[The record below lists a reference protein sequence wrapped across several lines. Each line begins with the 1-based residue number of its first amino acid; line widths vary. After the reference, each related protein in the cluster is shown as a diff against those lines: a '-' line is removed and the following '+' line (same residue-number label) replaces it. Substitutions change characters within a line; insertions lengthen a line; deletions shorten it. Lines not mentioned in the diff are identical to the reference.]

1 MRNYMSWYCG
11 LSVHKFTVAMWMN
24 RKVIPASHRN
34 KKIGNLQEILYI
46 RLSTVCTQLT
56 HSIFSVFQSV
66 NQWLY
71 TLSTGPTIT
80 TNIYKGIS
88 S

>member
-1 MRNYMSWYCG
+1 MLNYMFWHCG
-11 LSVHKFTVAMWMN
+11 LPVYKRLVAMWMN
-24 RKVIPASHRN
+24 SKVIPASHR
-34 KKIGNLQEILYI
+34 KKIVCHLPENLYYF
-46 RLSTVCTQLT
+46 LSTVCTQLT
-56 HSIFSVFQSV
+56 HSKFSAFQSV

>member
-1 MRNYMSWYCG
+1 MHNKMVWYCG
-11 LSVHKFTVAMWMN
+11 LSVYKRTGSMWMK
-24 RKVIPASHRN
+24 REVIPASHR
-34 KKIGNLQEILYI
+34 KKIILNFLESLYHY
-46 RLSTVCTQLT
+46 LSTVCTQLT
-56 HSIFSVFQSV
+56 HSKNSNFQSV